1 MSTSQSFNTSSSNRN
16 SIISAQSVSSES
28 FDNDNH
34 SSVVSDAENGDGG
47 GTSNSS
53 PMQSNHANA
62 NNETDDF
69 SLPAST
75 AVSSGIVDDSN
86 TGKNCQQQQQQDH
99 QHNNAKKLFYIAR
112 EIMTSEQVYVDV
124 LRLLNIEFREFVQ
137 RARSESR
144 SGLLP
149 DADFVKLFSNLP
161 ELMMLNEDLLRDFE
175 ARVGSWN
182 ADDNEGAAKIAD
194 VIVRKGPYLKLYT
207 VYIRDF
213 SAMNFHFEEM
223 CARYPKF
230 GRLVR
235 EFEKLPRCGH
245 LRLQHFMLKPV
256 QRLPQY
262 RLLLE
267 DYLRHLDPHSPDFDD
282 TAQALRIVSEAAEH
296 ANNTVKQGVSFP
308 SFFSFCPL

>member
-1 MSTSQSFNTSSSNRN
+1 
-16 SIISAQSVSSES
+16 
-28 FDNDNH
+28 
-34 SSVVSDAENGDGG
+34 
-47 GTSNSS
+47 
-53 PMQSNHANA
+53 
-62 NNETDDF
+62 
-69 SLPAST
+69 
-75 AVSSGIVDDSN
+75 
-86 TGKNCQQQQQQDH
+86 
-99 QHNNAKKLFYIAR
+99 
-112 EIMTSEQVYVDV
+112 
-124 LRLLNIEFREFVQ
+124 VQ
-137 RARSESR
+137 RARAESR

-175 ARVGSWN
+175 ERVAHW
-182 ADDNEGAAKIAD
+182 DTLPKIAD

-223 CARYPKF
+223 CTRYAKF

-235 EFEKLPRCGH
+235 EFEKLPRCQH
-245 LRLQHFMLKPV
+245 LRLQHYMLKPV

-296 ANNTVKQGVSFP
+296 ANNTVKQGVSFLHFFTIS
-308 SFFSFCPL
+308 SFLV